1 MSNNNYSQF
10 LSRENLSVLFD
21 VITDEYKSFILDKN
35 KFNIAFNEMVQV
47 FYYNQIKN
55 GPQNVYDI
63 VNMNKKFIIYM
74 SDVLEKKY
82 NINKR
87 NNVIKNNMVPTP
99 ITNEDIKNERL
110 DKFDK
115 ELNLKQNE
123 FKSAF
128 NQPIPDT
135 PNFKSP
141 LDKPIIKMDILTQQK
156 IEERENEIQ
165 SIYNNIQNNIK
176 NNKNDIKKQNKE
188 DFELNESNNWL
199 QYFSAP
205 VENKESAISN
215 IMKSIKIKEEVP
227 KSSIIKEEFIE
238 LQQNTYM
245 PNVKK
250 NISWSDE
257 LNTNE
262 NIEIIIDENDDMI
275 DDKESKTENSLFTNN
290 ILTKLKKIN
299 NDNISEEVL
308 PIESSLIL
316 TNTNTNT
323 NTNATTSNLDDSE
336 SIKRLENKIDKLTN
350 DLNKCYDVIALLFNN
365 LMSSPKLMKTTIST
379 ETNTEPNSEP
389 NTEPNTEP
397 KTEPNTEINTE
408 TKIE

>member
-1 MSNNNYSQF
+1 MSNNSYAQF

-21 VITDEYKSFILDKN
+21 VITDEYKSLILDKN
-35 KFNIAFNEMVQV
+35 KFNITFNEMVQV
-47 FYYNQIKN
+47 FYYNQIKS

-74 SDVLEKKY
+74 SDGLEKKY

-87 NNVIKNNMVPTP
+87 NNVVKNNMVSTP

-141 LDKPIIKMDILTQQK
+141 IDKPIIKMDILTQQK
-156 IEERENEIQ
+156 LEERENEIQ
-165 SIYNNIQNNIK
+165 SIYNTIQ
-176 NNKNDIKKQNKE
+176 NNKNDIKKQKKEE

-199 QYFSAP
+199 QYFSTPA
-205 VENKESAISN
+205 EKKESAISN
-215 IMKSIKIKEEVP
+215 IMRSIKIKEEIP
-227 KSSIIKEEFIE
+227 KSSIIKEESIE

-257 LNTNE
+257 LHTNE

-275 DDKESKTENSLFTNN
+275 DNKESKTENSLFTNN

-316 TNTNTNT
+316 TNT
-323 NTNATTSNLDDSE
+323 TTSNLDGSE

-350 DLNKCYDVIALLFNN
+350 DLNKCYDVITLLFNN

-379 ETNTEPNSEP
+379 ETNTEPNAGP
-389 NTEPNTEP
+389 NAGPNA
-397 KTEPNTEINTE
+397 EINAE
-408 TKIE
+408 KNIE

>member
-1 MSNNNYSQF
+1 MSNNSYAQF

-21 VITDEYKSFILDKN
+21 VITDEYKSLILDKN
-35 KFNIAFNEMVQV
+35 KFNITFNEMVQV
-47 FYYNQIKN
+47 FYYNQIKSE
-55 GPQNVYDI
+55 PQNVYDI

-74 SDVLEKKY
+74 SDGLEKKY

-87 NNVIKNNMVPTP
+87 NNVVKNNMVSTP

-141 LDKPIIKMDILTQQK
+141 IDKPIIKMDILTQQK
-156 IEERENEIQ
+156 LEERENEIQ
-165 SIYNNIQNNIK
+165 SIYNTIQ
-176 NNKNDIKKQNKE
+176 NNKNDIKKQKKEE

-199 QYFSAP
+199 QYFSTPA
-205 VENKESAISN
+205 EKKESAISN
-215 IMKSIKIKEEVP
+215 IMRSIKIKEEIP
-227 KSSIIKEEFIE
+227 KSSIIKEESIE

-257 LNTNE
+257 LHTNE

-275 DDKESKTENSLFTNN
+275 DNKESKTENSLFTNN

-316 TNTNTNT
+316 TNT
-323 NTNATTSNLDDSE
+323 TTSNLDGSE

-350 DLNKCYDVIALLFNN
+350 DLNKCYDVITLLFNN

-379 ETNTEPNSEP
+379 ETNTEPNAGP
-389 NTEPNTEP
+389 NAGPNA
-397 KTEPNTEINTE
+397 EINAE
-408 TKIE
+408 KNIE

>member
-1 MSNNNYSQF
+1 MSNNSYAQF

-21 VITDEYKSFILDKN
+21 VITDEYKSLILDKN

-47 FYYNQIKN
+47 FYYNQIKS

-74 SDVLEKKY
+74 SDGLEKKY

-87 NNVIKNNMVPTP
+87 NNVVKNNMVSTP

-156 IEERENEIQ
+156 LEERENEIQ
-165 SIYNNIQNNIK
+165 SIYNTIQ
-176 NNKNDIKKQNKE
+176 NNKNDIKKQKKEE

-199 QYFSAP
+199 QYFSTP
-205 VENKESAISN
+205 SEKKESAISN
-215 IMKSIKIKEEVP
+215 IMRSIKIKEEIP
-227 KSSIIKEEFIE
+227 KSSIIKEESIE

-257 LNTNE
+257 LHTNE

-275 DDKESKTENSLFTNN
+275 DNKESKTENSLFTNN

-316 TNTNTNT
+316 TNT
-323 NTNATTSNLDDSE
+323 TTSNLDGSE

-350 DLNKCYDVIALLFNN
+350 DLNKCYDVITLLFNN
-365 LMSSPKLMKTTIST
+365 LMSSPKLHRPERKMRQTFYK
-379 ETNTEPNSEP
+379 
-389 NTEPNTEP
+389 
-397 KTEPNTEINTE
+397 K
-408 TKIE
+408 